1 MATISTPKN
10 IEGLV
15 EALKVV
21 FTGFLQEQQAQAI
34 KGKIKIDDV
43 IQAFQADEVQ
53 TKLIDAIQNNIP
65 KATRKSSKDSKPKDP
80 NAPKRPKSS
89 YLFFCE
95 DKRDEVKEDYPDL
108 KATEITSKLG
118 ELWKAFS
125 DSDKTKYIEQAE
137 EAKES
142 YKEKMSSYVRPSDE
156 ELTQLAAS
164 KKGKKGKKG
173 EKRPKDPNAPKRPK
187 SSYLFFCEHKRV
199 LVKEAEPEL
208 KATEVTSKLGQ
219 LWNALSDKQ
228 KQKYVK
234 KADQAKEHY
243 NEEMKSYVRPSDE
256 ELAKLEESKP
266 KRKGSKSSKSS
277 KGKRKES
284 GAPKR
289 PMTAFLLFSMEKREE
304 VKADNPELKGTDI
317 SKELGR
323 MWKDDFADT
332 ESRAKWVEQAE
343 KEKERYKKEMESFN
357 QSNESKKDA
366 ESDAEEKEKP
376 KTKAKAVKA
385 KPMTSSK
392 NSKQNSKSSK
402 NKPDDSSDSES
413 DFSDDE

>member
-21 FTGFLQEQQAQAI
+21 FTGFLQEQQSQAI

-43 IQAFQADEVQ
+43 IQAFQEDEVQ

-65 KATRKSSKDSKPKDP
+65 KASRKSSKDSKPKDL

-118 ELWKAFS
+118 ELWKALP

-156 ELTQLAAS
+156 ELLQLAAS
-164 KKGKKGKKG
+164 KKGKKGK
-173 EKRPKDPNAPKRPK
+173 KRPKDPNAPKRPK
-187 SSYLFFCEHKRV
+187 SSYLFFCEDKRD

-219 LWNALSDKQ
+219 LWKALSEKQ

-256 ELAKLEESKP
+256 ELAKLEASKP
-266 KRKGSKSSKSS
+266 KRKGSKKGKGKS
-277 KGKRKES
+277 KRKES

-304 VKADNPELKGTDI
+304 VKADNPDLKGTDI

-323 MWKDDFADT
+323 MWKDDFADA
-332 ESRAKWVEQAE
+332 ESRAKWVDQAE
-343 KEKERYKKEMESFN
+343 KEKERYKKEMASF
-357 QSNESKKDA
+357 NESKKDA
-366 ESDAEEKEKP
+366 ADAESDAEKEEKP
-376 KTKAKAVKA
+376 KTKAKAVKTKTNSKTNSKAA
-385 KPMTSSK
+385 KTK
-392 NSKQNSKSSK
+392 TNSKQVENSR
-402 NKPDDSSDSES
+402 DSDSE
-413 DFSDDE
+413 FSDDE

>member
-43 IQAFQADEVQ
+43 IQAFQTDEVQ

-95 DKRDEVKEDYPDL
+95 DKRAEVKEDYPDL

-118 ELWKAFS
+118 DLWKALS

-156 ELTQLAAS
+156 ELIQIAAS

-187 SSYLFFCEHKRV
+187 SSYLFFCEDKRD
-199 LVKEAEPEL
+199 LVKEAEPDL

-219 LWNALSDKQ
+219 LWKALSDKQ

-256 ELAKLEESKP
+256 ELAKFKP
-266 KRKGSKSSKSS
+266 KRKGSKGS

-304 VKADNPELKGTDI
+304 VKADNPDLKGTDI

-357 QSNESKKDA
+357 ESKKDA
-366 ESDAEEKEKP
+366 ESDAEEEEKP

-385 KPMTSSK
+385 KPKTSSK

>member
-65 KATRKSSKDSKPKDP
+65 KATRKSSKDRKPKDP

-95 DKRDEVKEDYPDL
+95 DKRDDVKEDYPDL

-118 ELWKAFS
+118 ELWKALS

-142 YKEKMSSYVRPSDE
+142 YKENMSSYVRPSDE
-156 ELTQLAAS
+156 ELIQLAAS

-187 SSYLFFCEHKRV
+187 SSYLFFCEDKRV

-219 LWNALSDKQ
+219 LWKALSEKQ

-234 KADQAKEHY
+234 KAEQAKEDY

-256 ELAKLEESKP
+256 ELAKLEASKP
-266 KRKGSKSSKSS
+266 KRKGSKGSNG
-277 KGKRKES
+277 KGKSKES

-357 QSNESKKDA
+357 ESKKDSESDA
-366 ESDAEEKEKP
+366 ESDAEEEEKP
-376 KTKAKAVKA
+376 KTKPKAAKTKSKA
-385 KPMTSSK
+385 MKTK
-392 NSKQNSKSSK
+392 SKQVENR
-402 NKPDDSSDSES
+402 DSDS
-413 DFSDDE
+413 DFSELDDE

>member
-1 MATISTPKN
+1 MASISTPKN

-15 EALKVV
+15 EALKAV
-21 FTGFLQEQQAQAI
+21 FTGFLQEQAQAT

-53 TKLIDAIQNNIP
+53 TKLIDAIQANIP

-118 ELWKAFS
+118 ELWKALP

-156 ELTQLAAS
+156 ELLQLAAS

-187 SSYLFFCEHKRV
+187 SSYLFFCEDKRD
-199 LVKEAEPEL
+199 LVKEAEPDL

-219 LWNALSDKQ
+219 LWKALSDKQ

-234 KADQAKEHY
+234 KAEQAKEHY
-243 NEEMKSYVRPSDE
+243 NDEMKSYVRPSDE

-266 KRKGSKSSKSS
+266 KRKGSKGS

-323 MWKDDFADT
+323 MWKDDFADK
-332 ESRAKWVEQAE
+332 ESRAKWVDQAE
-343 KEKERYKKEMESFN
+343 KEKERYKKEMEAF
-357 QSNESKKDA
+357 NESKKDA
-366 ESDAEEKEKP
+366 ESDADEEEKP

-385 KPMTSSK
+385 KSSK
-392 NSKQNSKSSK
+392 ANSKTNSKTNSK
-402 NKPDDSSDSES
+402 PVKKAEESSDSEDS
-413 DFSDDE
+413 ESELDDE